1 MFIVFLRFSS
11 NKSKAPDF
19 MDGHM
24 VWLKKGFDDGVFFLA
39 GSITPN
45 AGGGILAVDDSLEAI
60 HKRVEE
66 DPFVKE
72 GIVNPEVIEISPS
85 KVDDRLKSLFS

>member
-1 MFIVFLRFSS
+1 MFIVLLRFAS

-19 MDGHM
+19 MAGHM
-24 VWLKKGFDDGVFFLA
+24 AWLKKGFDDGIFFLA
-39 GSITPN
+39 GSIAPN
-45 AGGGILAVDDSLEAI
+45 AGGGILAVDDSLDAI
-60 HKRVEE
+60 RKRVEE

-72 GIVNPEVIEISPS
+72 SIVSSEIIEISPS